1 MIKKKPGNMNLME
14 IEPSICS
21 DEVPSTAD
29 TAQAGSKIPE
39 SSLDDLVEENFDTL
53 DPGCPLTKHSKR
65 INPKKRCIHCFY
77 IQRLC
82 H

>member
-1 MIKKKPGNMNLME
+1 MNLME
-14 IEPSICS
+14 IEQSICS

-53 DPGCPLTKHSKR
+53 DPGCPLTKHSK
-65 INPKKRCIHCFY
+65 
-77 IQRLC
+77 
-82 H
+82 